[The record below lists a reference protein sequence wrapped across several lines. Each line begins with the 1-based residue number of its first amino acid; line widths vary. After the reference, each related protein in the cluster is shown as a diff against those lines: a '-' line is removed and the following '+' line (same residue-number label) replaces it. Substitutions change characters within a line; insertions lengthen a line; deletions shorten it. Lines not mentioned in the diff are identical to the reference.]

1 MARIIHDANNIAR
14 TVATNN
20 GADGRTILN
29 GIVAPGSTVG
39 VEGDFYID
47 TVTDLIYGPKDATG
61 TPWGTGVSIVGTMGT
76 AGDDGD
82 SVSVAVATNTATEYT
97 LTITTTPGDGS
108 AATSF
113 TTPNLLGTG
122 GVASGTTLP
131 TTTATTDELF
141 YLTAVQGTNAI
152 GLYRRLSGET
162 NWTAVGGGTG
172 LSTDQ
177 ATALAALPQPFVQA
191 SSYTIGDLIARD
203 TDILAANRNKV
214 SGTAFVAAD
223 WDVVTSQDFQT
234 LQELHRIFPV
244 VPTQGALSVNFLT
257 GTETSF
263 GFTSPT
269 ADFQLNPTEYALITV
284 DGSPITP
291 VIAVTNRAHNG
302 VITIASSI
310 PGLTAGGHTLT
321 FQRQSEE
328 SYLDI
333 TAGVT
338 EVDGDFHF
346 RGNRFLLSNLPTT
359 DPGVA
364 NTLWIDNGVPVLS
377 GTRAPVPSTEAF
389 SLTHDVTETET
400 FRINLDGFRRSNEF
414 NADADLILDLAENLG
429 NRLLAFLAGTAA
441 GTDGNYGETTGA
453 TVDRTTGTI
462 DIDNTNLL
470 TLFVNV
476 AGNIIQLDGK
486 EVSIDSSTD
495 PDLFHNIRIS
505 GIDPL
510 VDRNVPQRGAGGE
523 VFFVRSQLE
532 IDILT
537 GHSTIESSDES
548 ITFDI
553 SKHNIDLTVTNP
565 AVITS
570 GTVATS
576 QATSGSGSASISNGA
591 LGIVFPPSSTTT
603 TPTGPVSELA
613 VTTYTGI
620 PATGTVDSPVGT
632 RNFIEVTET
641 QLLTIQATPS
651 LIDTTAYYIVIP
663 NPTAQAAAPPEPE
676 PLQPFATSFIA
687 GFNSPVNVSTTTSD
701 VTITDDTV
709 EIDLVFAVDNPGSTS
724 NNIPTIQVPIITN
737 DGTTIPRPTSAR
749 VALVYELDGIA
760 QALGARAT
768 ISTDGAIVLTGAFG
782 ADTTWNA
789 IGTQTVTINIQ
800 YPNN

>member
-61 TPWGTGVSIVGTMGT
+61 TPWGTGVSIVGTTGT

-97 LTITTTPGDGS
+97 LTITTTPGDGT

-141 YLTAVQGTNAI
+141 YLTAVQGTNVI

-172 LSTDQ
+172 LTPAQ
-177 ATALAALPQPFVQA
+177 TTALAALPQPFVQA

-214 SGTAFVAAD
+214 SGTAFIAAD

-244 VPTQGALSVNFLT
+244 VPTDGPLSVNFLT

-291 VIAVTNRAHNG
+291 VIAITNRAHNG
-302 VITIASSI
+302 VITIANSI
-310 PGLTAGGHTLT
+310 PGLTAGSHTLT

-359 DPGVA
+359 DPAVA
-364 NTLWIDNGVPVLS
+364 NTLWNDGGVPVLS
-377 GTRAPVPSTEAF
+377 GTRAPKPSTDAF
-389 SLTHDVTETET
+389 SLTHNTTETET
-400 FRINLDGFRRSNEF
+400 FRLNIDGFRRANDF
-414 NADADLILDLAENLG
+414 NDDADLIIDPSEDLG
-429 NRLLAFLAGTAA
+429 DRLLAFLVGTAVGNGDYGV
-441 GTDGNYGETTGA
+441 GTGSTADATTG
-453 TVDRTTGTI
+453 VI
-462 DIDNTNLL
+462 DIDTTNLL
-470 TLFVNV
+470 TLIVNV
-476 AGNIIQLDGK
+476 AGGLIHFDGK
-486 EVSIDSSTD
+486 EVSIDMSVGADT
-495 PDLFHNIRIS
+495 FNNIRIA

-510 VDRNVPQRGAGGE
+510 VDINIPRTGGAGE
-523 VFFVRSQLE
+523 IIFIRSQLE
-532 IDILT
+532 IDTVI
-537 GHSTIESSDES
+537 GHSTINSSNESVGYG
-548 ITFDI
+548 IG
-553 SKHNIDLTVTNP
+553 KHNIDVQTQIGTVTGTGNTTALGP
-565 AVITS
+565 SVPFKEILC
-570 GTVATS
+570 TVAQL
-576 QATSGSGSASISNGA
+576 QAIQASATLRDYTAIYN
-591 LGIVFPPSSTTT
+591 TTD
-603 TPTGPVSELA
+603 GNV
-613 VTTYTGI
+613 
-620 PATGTVDSPVGT
+620 PATAMAMASPAP
-632 RNFIEVTET
+632 T
-641 QLLTIQATPS
+641 QEPITPP
-651 LIDTTAYYIVIP
+651 A
-663 NPTAQAAAPPEPE
+663 PTPAPPEPE
-676 PLQPFATSFIA
+676 PLPATTASFTP
-687 GFNSPVNVSTTTSD
+687 GFNSDVTVTTVAGEVTLSSGTTTLG
-701 VTITDDTV
+701 I
-709 EIDLVFAVDNPGSTS
+709 VFTAPGSTS
-724 NNIPTIQVPIITN
+724 NHAPTIQIPVVDE
-737 DGTTIPRPTSAR
+737 DGATIPRPTAITNGTYQING
-749 VALVYELDGIA
+749 VTQVGNT
-760 QALGARAT
+760 AT
-768 ISTDGAIVLTGAFG
+768 IGTDGVIEFLSFGNSATSWNVL
-782 ADTTWNA
+782 
-789 IGTQTVTINIQ
+789 GTSIITINIT
-800 YPNN
+800 Y